1 MYPYITLLQGIAYFI
16 LILVSA
22 LKMIRWTTFA
32 ECIKKQCPF
41 NWMLPLQRPTSG
53 VGSGRDLGLP
63 NLYIFARGHM
73 ALCAVSGQ
81 FVVPLERHPPS
92 TRARPGPPV
101 PPTWQKDPLKDV
113 PIYNVI
119 TRYSLFYSYS
129 SVCFEDDTM
138 DHIC

>member
-1 MYPYITLLQGIAYFI
+1 MYPYVSFYRHFLSYLLIYVLFCFFRCLRI
-16 LILVSA
+16 C
-22 LKMIRWTTFA
+22 A

-41 NWMLPLQRPTSG
+41 NWMLPLQRPTSEW
-53 VGSGRDLGLP
+53 GSGRDLGLP

-113 PIYNVI
+113 PICKLLSSFSFLSSHL
-119 TRYSLFYSYS
+119 RSFLLF
-129 SVCFEDDTM
+129 SVSKNLC
-138 DHIC
+138 

>member
-1 MYPYITLLQGIAYFI
+1 MYPYISYLIVISFI
-16 LILVSA
+16 LLFYVYCFLVC
-22 LKMIRWTTFA
+22 RWSLAA

-41 NWMLPLQRPTSG
+41 NWMLPLQRPTSEW
-53 VGSGRDLGLP
+53 GSGRDLGLP

-113 PIYNVI
+113 PIYL
-119 TRYSLFYSYS
+119 LFNSYLIYS
-129 SVCFEDDTM
+129 SILRLLFLGLSLESRC
-138 DHIC
+138 

>member
-1 MYPYITLLQGIAYFI
+1 MYPYISHLIVILFI
-16 LILVSA
+16 FLFHVYCFLVRCWSSVS
-22 LKMIRWTTFA
+22 

-101 PPTWQKDPLKDV
+101 PPTWQNNPLKDV
-113 PIYNVI
+113 PIYLSFNSYLI
-119 TRYSLFYSYS
+119 YLSISRLLLSGSLLEFR
-129 SVCFEDDTM
+129 F
-138 DHIC
+138 